1 MRGLAEKLILSVQI
15 ILVAIGV
22 LSLVLGAFALI
33 GRWLSQGF

>member
-1 MRGLAEKLILSVQI
+1 MGRFTEKLILFVQI

-33 GRWLSQGF
+33 GKWLSQGS